1 MKRDSAQIGGVQA
14 GANVEPAISIGGRA
28 LRWPGAVLGLLAAIA
43 DTASLRWMGATFAI
57 NGRDV
62 SALVAAWF
70 GLSFA
75 ALGYLL
81 GDAIDGHRRQNRA
94 LELIRAQVQTI
105 KDSRAKLVQ
114 SEKLAALGQLAAA
127 IAHEVRNPLTVIRS
141 AAQTLRESLPGDSP
155 DAARA
160 CSFITDETDRLG
172 NLISALLAFARP
184 VQISPAEV
192 TIAELFERA
201 VSVTAPEISAK
212 HIRVNRHAGAEL
224 GAVRVD
230 PDLMGQVF
238 VGLVANA
245 VAAVEPGG
253 EVSLDAKSNGANV
266 ELAVADSG
274 PGVPPELRR
283 RVFEPFFTTRA
294 EGVGLGLAIARQIV
308 EAHGGVIDVDSSAS
322 GGARFWVRLPIAGRA
337 PSAAV

>member
-1 MKRDSAQIGGVQA
+1 MNRDSAPISGAQA
-14 GANVEPAISIGGRA
+14 SANTKPAISIGSRS
-28 LRWPGAVLGLLAAIA
+28 LRWPGAALGLLAAIA
-43 DTASLRWMGATFAI
+43 DTAGLRLLGASFAI

-70 GLSFA
+70 GVSFA

-81 GDAIDGHRRQNRA
+81 GDAIDGRRRQNRA
-94 LELIRAQVQTI
+94 HELIRAQMLTI
-105 KDSRAKLVQ
+105 EESRAKLVQ

-141 AAQTLRESLPGDSP
+141 AAQTLRESLPDDSR
-155 DAARA
+155 DATRA

-172 NLISALLAFARP
+172 NLINALLAFARP

-192 TIAELFERA
+192 PIAELFERA
-201 VSVTAPEISAK
+201 VNVTAPEISAK
-212 HIRVNRHAGAEL
+212 HVRVNRHAGAEL
-224 GAVRVD
+224 GAIRVD

-245 VAAVEPGG
+245 VAAVAPGG
-253 EVSLDAKSNGANV
+253 EVSLDARSNGASV
-266 ELAVADSG
+266 ELAVTDSG
-274 PGVPPELRR
+274 PGVPPELRA

-308 EAHGGVIDVDSSAS
+308 EAHGGVIDVDASAG
-322 GGARFWVRLPIAGRA
+322 GGARFWVRLPVAA
-337 PSAAV
+337 LTPSAAA